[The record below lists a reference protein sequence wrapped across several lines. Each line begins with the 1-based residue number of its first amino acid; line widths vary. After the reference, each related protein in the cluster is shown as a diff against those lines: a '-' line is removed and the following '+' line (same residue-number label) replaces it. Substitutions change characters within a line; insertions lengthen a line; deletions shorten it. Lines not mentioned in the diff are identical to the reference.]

1 MEASREIPITQRELV
16 MAKKQKERN
25 KYKPRRKKDKRSEIE
40 KLLDSKNTR
49 DLKDPTEALKEL
61 GIGLA

>member
-1 MEASREIPITQRELV
+1 